1 MKSTVKT
8 FKMIITAGFPFKRF
22 WLFFFIF
29 PFVDLIVLYKA
40 EANRLTSPLMF
51 SGRKE
56 AYVVGT
62 RNKVL
67 AVEPLKVSGEASRLA
82 VPPKLYP
89 ARVQYRKPKLYSA
102 RLHYRQPKLYSSRLQ
117 YRQPKLYSARLQY
130 RQPKLYSG
138 RAPTIPPAKTLFRA
152 PTIKPA
158 KTLFR
163 SPTISPANTL
173 FRARLARQ
181 KSEILIRKVYSAL
194 VFDIFRGPG
203 SEGLR
208 ENNCR

>member
-8 FKMIITAGFPFKRF
+8 FKMIITAGFPFKRL

-51 SGRKE
+51 SRRKE
-56 AYVVGT
+56 VYVVGT

-67 AVEPLKVSGEASRLA
+67 AAEPLKVSGEASRLA

-117 YRQPKLYSARLQY
+117 YRQPKLYS
-130 RQPKLYSG
+130 G
-138 RAPTIPPAKTLFRA
+138 RAPTIPPAKTSFRA
-152 PTIKPA
+152 PLIKPA

-163 SPTISPANTL
+163 STTISPANTL

>member
-8 FKMIITAGFPFKRF
+8 FKMIITAGFPFKRL

-56 AYVVGT
+56 VYVVGT

-67 AVEPLKVSGEASRLA
+67 AAEPLKVSGEASRLA

-102 RLHYRQPKLYSSRLQ
+102 RRHYRQPKLYSS
-117 YRQPKLYSARLQY
+117 RLQY

-138 RAPTIPPAKTLFRA
+138 RAPTIPPAKTSFRA
-152 PTIKPA
+152 PLIKPA

>member
-117 YRQPKLYSARLQY
+117 YRQPKLYS
-130 RQPKLYSG
+130 G